1 MMKKFYMLLTFAFLC
16 WHPLQLQAQWSHFCA
31 FDISYPF
38 YSWFSDADFITADTG
53 VYAFSYHISPSS
65 GDGLIV
71 KNTFNGAGPW
81 TTTFEFG
88 GHSVQCISIKTFRA
102 QKTFYLIYANGY
114 GTSLEKSADGGSN
127 WSFIGSVSSD
137 YYDFFAP
144 DTSRFFV
151 LFYYNKCK
159 LGRYDHGVW
168 NPFFHSFSS
177 WYPSW
182 DSKIFFADTITGFIT
197 VPDSVTEMMNAIIK
211 STDGG
216 FNWSLVLYD
225 TTIRIRNLFFPS
237 LNTGFAVGESG
248 KIIKTSDGGTT
259 WSHLNSGTSVNLNA
273 ICFLN
278 DNLGFACGDSG
289 VIIRTVNGGNSWTSD
304 NTGTLDPFLK
314 IFFVNDSIG
323 YALIDLHLYR
333 TNINWPVSVWEESES
348 TFSGAKLFPNPADQD
363 LFISTNTGSPISEI
377 SFFSLAGQR
386 VLQVKGPKN
395 QIDVSSL
402 RSGVYIAE
410 IVINGLV
417 SRKKL
422 VIL

>member
-1 MMKKFYMLLTFAFLC
+1 MMKKFYALLSLAFLC
-16 WHPLQLQAQWSHFCA
+16 WYPLQLNAQWSHFCE
-31 FDISYPF
+31 FDISSPF

-53 VYAFSYHISPSS
+53 IYAFCYHISPSS
-65 GDGLIV
+65 GGGFKV
-71 KNTFNGAGPW
+71 KNTFDRAASW
-81 TTTFEFG
+81 TTTFEYSCPG
-88 GHSVQCISIKTFRA
+88 SSSISIETERA
-102 QKTFYLIYANGY
+102 QKTFYMIYYNGY
-114 GTSLEKSADGGSN
+114 GNSVEKSADGGSS

-177 WYPSW
+177 WYPSR

-197 VPDSVTEMMNAIIK
+197 VPDTITEMMNAIIK

-216 FNWSLVLYD
+216 SSWSKVLYD

-248 KIIKTSDGGTT
+248 KIVKTADGGST
-259 WSHLNSGTSVNLNA
+259 WTHLNSGTSGNLNA
-273 ICFLN
+273 VYFLN
-278 DNLGFACGDSG
+278 DTLGFACGDSG
-289 VIIRTVNGGNSWTSD
+289 VIIRTVNGGNSWTTD
-304 NTGTLDPFLK
+304 NTGTLDPFFK

-323 YALIDLHLYR
+323 YALIDRHLYR
-333 TNINWPVSVWEESES
+333 TNLNWPVSVWEESES
-348 TFSGAKLFPNPADQD
+348 KLAGVKLFPNPADQD
-363 LFISTNTGSPISEI
+363 LFISTSPGAFISEVSI
-377 SFFSLAGQR
+377 YSLIAQR
-386 VLQVKGPKN
+386 MLQVKEPKN
-395 QIDVSSL
+395 KINVSGL
-402 RSGVYIAE
+402 RPGVYIAE
-410 IVINGLV
+410 VVIDGLIN
-417 SRKKL
+417 RKKL